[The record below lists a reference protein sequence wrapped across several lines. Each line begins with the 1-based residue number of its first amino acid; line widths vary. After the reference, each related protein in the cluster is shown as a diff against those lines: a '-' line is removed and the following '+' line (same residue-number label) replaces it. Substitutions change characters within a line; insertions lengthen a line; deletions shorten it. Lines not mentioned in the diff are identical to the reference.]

1 MTMGGASVYV
11 CERDLNNGRVYITR
25 SFITRSVITCF
36 FPVDPE
42 DRVIM
47 ELQCITLNKISPE
60 INFKLSFPGKPW
72 TFFVQRNK
80 KNYLEFD

>member
-1 MTMGGASVYV
+1 MTVGGAFVYV
-11 CERDLNNGRVYITR
+11 CERGLNNGRVYITR
-25 SFITRSVITCF
+25 F
-36 FPVDPE
+36 FPVDP
-42 DRVIM
+42 DDCVIM